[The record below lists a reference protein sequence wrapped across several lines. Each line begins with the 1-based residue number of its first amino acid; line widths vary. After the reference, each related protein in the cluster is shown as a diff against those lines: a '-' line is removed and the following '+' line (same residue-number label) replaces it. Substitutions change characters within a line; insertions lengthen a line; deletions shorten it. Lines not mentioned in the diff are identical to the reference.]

1 MRADYSN
8 SSSVGA
14 PRAEQDI
21 PRILIVGR
29 TRIRLPL
36 EESMQLKFEALSQ
49 VARLRVVASAPED
62 APTGDETFELVAP
75 ARPRILDGLLFRL
88 RLPLRVARELTR
100 FKPDA
105 VIVEGAH
112 DTAAVLV
119 GRQLARSDAPV
130 VADLHGDW
138 RQTLRLYGSP
148 LRRLAAPVADLVAKL
163 ALRRAD
169 GVRTL
174 SPATTELVREE
185 AGVEP
190 KAEFPAFMDLE
201 PFLGPPVALPERP
214 RALFVGV
221 LELYKNVDG
230 LAEAWRLAA
239 PLVPGA
245 ELRIVGRGPRH
256 LIVEEL
262 IRDVPGR
269 TSWVQHL
276 DASDIAAELDRA
288 TALVLPSRSEGL
300 PRVAVEA
307 LCRGRPVIG
316 TNVGGIPDL
325 IHDGENGLLVEPED
339 PQALAEALVQVL
351 SDWVLAAWL
360 AAHARSSAEPWLATP
375 EEYADNIRELIAA
388 LD

>member
-8 SSSVGA
+8 SSSAGA

-36 EESMQLKFEALSQ
+36 EESMQLKFEALSH

-201 PFLGPPVALPERP
+201 PFLGPP
-214 RALFVGV
+214 
-221 LELYKNVDG
+221 
-230 LAEAWRLAA
+230 AA
-239 PLVPGA
+239 
-245 ELRIVGRGPRH
+245 
-256 LIVEEL
+256 
-262 IRDVPGR
+262 GR

-276 DASDIAAELDRA
+276 DAAGIAAELDRA

-316 TNVGGIPDL
+316 TTVGGIPDL

-339 PQALAEALVQVL
+339 PQALADALVQVL
-351 SDWVLAAWL
+351 SDCVLAAWL
-360 AAHARSSAEPWLATP
+360 AAHARTSAEPWLATP
-375 EEYADNIRELIAA
+375 EEYADNIRGLVASLEPLSQ
-388 LD
+388 